1 METFEK
7 ARNRVFKGIIGR
19 PRTSEYEVSVR
30 GVRQVRRAAEA
41 KVGKKL
47 SADAQKS
54 KLAVLSLGKL
64 CDPKQIAKR
73 RARKTKTRPGRFG
86 IRSELAD
93 TPLGQRAGV

>member
-7 ARNRVFKGIIGR
+7 ARNRAFKGIAGR
-19 PRTSEYEVSVR
+19 PRTSEYELAAR
-30 GVRQVRRAAEA
+30 GVKAVRKAAET

-54 KLAVLSLGKL
+54 ELAVLSLGKL

-73 RARKTKTRPGRFG
+73 RDRKTKTRPGRFG

>member
-7 ARNRVFKGIIGR
+7 ARNRAFKGIVGR

-54 KLAVLSLGKL
+54 ELAALSFGKL

-73 RARKTKTRPGRFG
+73 RARKVKTRPGRFG

-93 TPLGQRAGV
+93 TPLGQRAGT

>member
-7 ARNRVFKGIIGR
+7 ARNRAFTGIIGR
-19 PRTSEYEVSVR
+19 PRTSDYEVSVR

-41 KVGKKL
+41 KVAKKL

-54 KLAVLSLGKL
+54 ELAVLSLGKL

-93 TPLGQRAGV
+93 TPLGQRAGA